1 MTSNILL
8 SSVIKSSGTIYTI
21 RLKGVIQMKHFTEEE
36 KLKILSDV
44 IAIKSVNE
52 NEIELAN
59 YLQSLFSEY
68 EIASKIVPVT
78 DTRVNLVA
86 EIGSGFPVIGVSGH
100 MDVVSP
106 GDESEWTSDPFIM
119 TERDGK
125 LYGRGTNDMKA
136 GLINLALVMIEL
148 KENDELQTGT
158 VRFMAT
164 TGEEVGGA
172 GSKKLYDEGYMDD
185 VDYLWVAEPSHDTI
199 IYSHKGSLNLRVTS
213 LGEAAHSSMPDQG
226 YNAINPLIE
235 YLLELD
241 RILNG
246 LKQQNDVLGKL
257 VMSTTIFNAGNQVNS
272 VPEKAVAEINVR
284 TIPEMDNDEV
294 IEFFHTTADVYNA
307 KGANIA
313 VQVTMSLPS
322 VFTSGKSKMIDL
334 SKELGKKH
342 LGLEI
347 SVDSSP
353 GVTDASN
360 LLRDKDISFPFMMF
374 GPGETKMAHKTDE
387 YVYKKYYFAFFD
399 IYKELIL
406 ELTK

>member
-1 MTSNILL
+1 
-8 SSVIKSSGTIYTI
+8 
-21 RLKGVIQMKHFTEEE
+21 MKHFSEEE
-36 KLKILSDV
+36 KIKILSDV

-52 NEIELAN
+52 NEIEVAN
-59 YLQSLFSEY
+59 YLKDLFSKYSIEF
-68 EIASKIVPVT
+68 KIVPVT

-86 EIGSGFPVIGVSGH
+86 EIGSGSPVFGVSGH

-106 GDESEWTSDPFIM
+106 GDESEWTSDPFTL

-148 KENDELQTGT
+148 KENNELKNGT

-164 TGEEVGGA
+164 TGEEVGAA

-213 LGEAAHSSMPDQG
+213 IGEAAHSSMPDQG
-226 YNAINPLIE
+226 YNAINPLME
-235 YLLELD
+235 YLLEMD
-241 RILNG
+241 EKLNG
-246 LKQQNDVLGKL
+246 DDRTNEVLNKL

-272 VPEKAVAEINVR
+272 VPDKAVAEINVR
-284 TIPEMDNDEV
+284 TIPEFDNEEV
-294 IEFFHTTADVYNA
+294 IELFNTTANKYN
-307 KGANIA
+307 KEGSNIE
-313 VQVTMSLPS
+313 VEVTMSLPS
-322 VFTSGKSKMIDL
+322 VFTSVQSEMVDL
-334 SKELGKKH
+334 AKDLGKKYLH
-342 LGLEI
+342 LEI
-347 SVDSSP
+347 AVKGSP

-360 LLRDKDISFPFMMF
+360 LLRGKDNDFPFMMF

-387 YVYKKYYFAFFD
+387 YVYKNYYFAFFD

-406 ELTK
+406 GLSRITTPS

>member
-1 MTSNILL
+1 
-8 SSVIKSSGTIYTI
+8 
-21 RLKGVIQMKHFTEEE
+21 MKHFTKEE
-36 KLKILSDV
+36 KIAILSDI

-52 NEIELAN
+52 NEIEVAN
-59 YLQSLFSEY
+59 YLKDLFAEY
-68 EIASKIVPVT
+68 GIGSKIVPVT

-86 EIGSGFPVIGVSGH
+86 EIGSGRPVIGVSGH

-106 GDESEWTSDPFIM
+106 GDESEWTSDPFTL

-136 GLINLALVMIEL
+136 GLVNLALVMIEL
-148 KENDELQTGT
+148 KANNELTKGT

-172 GSKKLYDEGYMDD
+172 GSKKLYEEGYMDD

-213 LGEAAHSSMPDQG
+213 IGEAAHSSMPHQG
-226 YNAINPLIE
+226 YNAINPLMKF
-235 YLLELD
+235 LLEVD
-241 RILNG
+241 RKLNG
-246 LKQQNDVLGKL
+246 DDRKNEVLDKL

-272 VPEKAVAEINVR
+272 IPAKAVAEINVR
-284 TIPEMDNDEV
+284 TIPEFDNDEV
-294 IEFFHTTADVYNA
+294 IDLFNTTANKYNTE
-307 KGANIA
+307 GSNIN
-313 VQVTMSLPS
+313 VEVTMSLPS
-322 VFTSGKSKMIDL
+322 VFTSGKSEMVDL
-334 SKELGKKH
+334 TKELGKKH
-342 LGLEI
+342 LDLEI
-347 SVDSSP
+347 SVKGSP

-360 LLRDKDISFPFMMF
+360 LLRGKDENFPFMMF

-387 YVYKKYYFAFFD
+387 YVFKDYYLAFFD

-406 ELTK
+406 GLAK